1 MLSERDLGRLTVGL
15 TELRNLSTEARKA
28 SGQAFDRNESADKLA
43 KDIEV
48 VNARLD
54 ANIAKWKTWA
64 CLQISLKKM
73 LENFRIN

>member
-54 ANIAKWKTWA
+54 ANIAKWKNMGVFA
-64 CLQISLKKM
+64 NQFEKM